1 MKLKSLMSATGLVFA
16 LNFAL
21 AAHADEP
28 PTDERKHLEVKPTAA
43 EQNAINQSD
52 EGLVVV
58 RHADGSEMVD
68 LQGRFQ
74 MYSKVVMVD
83 GKAYYTCNNHP
94 GLHQKMHTHMP
105 SPKPVERAV
114 K

>member
-1 MKLKSLMSATGLVFA
+1 MKMKSLIGATGLVFA
-16 LNFAL
+16 LGFAL
-21 AAHADEP
+21 TAQADESQ
-28 PTDERKHLEVKPTAA
+28 TDDRKHLEVKPTAA

-52 EGLVVV
+52 EGLVVQ
-58 RHADGSEMVD
+58 RNADGSEMVD

-74 MYSKVVMVD
+74 MYSKVLMVD
-83 GKAYYTCNNHP
+83 GKAYYTCNTHP
-94 GLHQKMHTHMP
+94 GLHQKMHAHMP